1 MAVVGSPFCEH
12 KKLRTSCA
20 VCKATAVPP
29 PAPEVATK
37 YVATH
42 EREAPAARRPAPA
55 APKPGGPAKP
65 LMPKRAKQNM
75 RVTREEA
82 EHAQAWWV
90 RK

>member
-20 VCKATAVPP
+20 VCKPSAPLPTTP
-29 PAPEVATK
+29 PAQK
-37 YVATH
+37 YIATH
-42 EREAPAARRPAPA
+42 ERDEAKPAAEA
-55 APKPGGPAKP
+55 KKLGGPGKP
-65 LMPKRAKQNM
+65 LMPKRTRQNA

-90 RK
+90 KK